1 MQFELYKKQTDA
13 KIKSLETGLEMQ
25 KETISIL
32 LATYEAHMIQQQSTY
47 NSARIIEEPQV
58 LQVEDAPQSVNN
70 PSNNI
75 GGEWT

>member
-32 LATYEAHMIQQQSTY
+32 LATYEAHMI
-47 NSARIIEEPQV
+47 
-58 LQVEDAPQSVNN
+58 
-70 PSNNI
+70 
-75 GGEWT
+75 